1 MKLPELSIGN
11 IKLKNCLLLAPMA
24 GISDLPLRELAI
36 SGGAGL
42 VYTEMVSATALSYN
56 DKKTYKLL
64 KTSETEP
71 IVAAQIFGNN
81 PLVMAESAK
90 KIQDLGYKIIDIN
103 MGCPAKK
110 IAKVNAGAKLLENP
124 SNIAK
129 ILETVVKSVSVP
141 VTAKTRIGLTKGQN
155 VAGEIL
161 KIAQESGIKMLTIH
175 ARYAENGH
183 SGNPDIEAFEQAI
196 ADATIPVVANG
207 GITDIKTAEKFLK
220 VPKCSGLM
228 IGRGAIGDYDI
239 FKRIEAFFNGD
250 KLLPAPSI
258 SKRINW
264 LKKHVMAS
272 VAFYGEQKGLVIL
285 RKIIPYYIKDIP
297 NASQI
302 RNQFNKFTTLKE
314 FNDLFSKFKF

>member
-1 MKLPELSIGN
+1 MKLPKLSIGN
-11 IKLKNCLLLAPMA
+11 ITLKNCLLLAPMA

-64 KTSETEP
+64 KTSDNEP

-81 PLVMAESAK
+81 PNVMAESAK
-90 KIQDLGYKIIDIN
+90 KIQDLGYRIIDIN

-110 IAKVNAGAKLLENP
+110 IAKVNSGAKLLENP

-141 VTAKTRIGLTKGQN
+141 VTAKTRIGLVKGQI
-155 VAGEIL
+155 VAGEIV

-183 SGNPDIEAFEQAI
+183 SGLPDMEAFEQSVI
-196 ADATIPVVANG
+196 DAKIPIVANG
-207 GITDIKTAEKFLK
+207 GICDVKTAEKFLK
-220 VPKCSGLM
+220 IPKCSGLM

-239 FKRIEAFFNGD
+239 FKRIQSFFDED

-264 LKKHVMAS
+264 LKKHVAAS
-272 VAFYGEQKGLVIL
+272 VAFYGEEKGLVIL

-297 NASQI
+297 NAAQI

-314 FNDLFSKFKF
+314 FNNLFSKFK

>member
-1 MKLPELSIGN
+1 MKLPELNIGN

-81 PLVMAESAK
+81 PTVMAESAK

-110 IAKVNAGAKLLENP
+110 IAKVNSGAKLLENP

-141 VTAKTRIGLTKGQN
+141 VTAKTRIGLVKGQI
-155 VAGEIL
+155 VAGEIV

-183 SGNPDIEAFEQAI
+183 SGQPDIEAFEKSVV
-196 ADATIPVVANG
+196 DANIPIVANG
-207 GITDIKTAEKFLK
+207 GIVDIKTAEKFLK
-220 VPKCSGLM
+220 IPKCSGLM

-239 FKRIEAFFNGD
+239 FKRIQAFF
-250 KLLPAPSI
+250 
-258 SKRINW
+258 
-264 LKKHVMAS
+264 
-272 VAFYGEQKGLVIL
+272 
-285 RKIIPYYIKDIP
+285 
-297 NASQI
+297 
-302 RNQFNKFTTLKE
+302 
-314 FNDLFSKFKF
+314 